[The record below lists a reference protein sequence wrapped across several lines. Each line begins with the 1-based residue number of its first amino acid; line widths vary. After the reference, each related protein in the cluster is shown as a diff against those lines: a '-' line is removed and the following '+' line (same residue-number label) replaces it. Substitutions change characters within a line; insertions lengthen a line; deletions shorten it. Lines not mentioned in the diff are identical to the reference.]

1 MSTLRKLSEMTD
13 DAVFE
18 RLATAILREAR
29 LEYAALL
36 HPGVNTDGKTVKA
49 PVDGIGFVTDANP
62 SHMIA
67 VHHTTCKRADLE
79 GKWLHDPTTVKPRK
93 GGRATKPAGDLI
105 KTAEIVA
112 VEKERDPSLLATLV
126 LTTNQEPPEDL
137 VRKTHAAG
145 LDHGF
150 DVDIW
155 SASRLAHALDN
166 TVTGQWVR
174 GQFLGIEQ
182 ERLSPE
188 LLKNISLDSLEI
200 NRPIDDKGAWV
211 STELDKAISLAVQ
224 EREVIF
230 IIAESGLGKSTA
242 CFKQLDQHVA
252 SGGFGLILTHQV
264 VSSSVTIEQAIETTL
279 RQLHPAL
286 ANGSGLDALSFCSAD
301 RPLVVVV
308 EDINKSGQASALAEK
323 LVKWSFLGQTEQVDQ
338 APSRRTGHERWKL
351 LCPIWPQIVALLS
364 DANIKLVQGLAVM
377 GAPLTVREGGES
389 VLRRAKL
396 KGLLLS
402 ILEAEA
408 VSDALGHD
416 PLLIALHEP
425 GRRPQPELVID
436 QFIDASV
443 TRLATLQGEYSASE
457 YRAALR
463 LLAETMLQ
471 TRELSPSWQTL
482 LHRFSARSD
491 TVAMLRHLFHHGEVI
506 RLSGLPADEH
516 LAFRHD
522 RVRDALFADSLAA
535 MIRSGTVSDEMVAEP
550 YFAEITGAALLQ
562 HDISIAVVDRVY
574 DLNPLALFHSLRIF
588 REPSN
593 EMHHAILAATE
604 RWLADGK
611 SHEAQ
616 NSHQRWE
623 ALAALSRTESSKV
636 IGLVRR
642 FKDHTWTA
650 WEALFRNGDL
660 SGGLQLCLAL
670 KPGTGASWRDRQ
682 VEHAKV
688 RFGSHLTTALG
699 QLLNKPNIDD
709 GSRVG
714 ALRLAGYLADSQL
727 AEAIEA
733 SWKCHAERAGHL
745 EDYLWAAARCCGNS
759 AQRFLR
765 PMCDAWAAL
774 PDEKDDN
781 KPSPRDSLAAHHVKW
796 AFRKDV
802 PSSAIGYFIE
812 RAKEQD
818 LRWPI
823 TYLLNG
829 LDHPD
834 AVEFVVRELAE
845 TDRRLEGTKSFS
857 LFSISAT
864 DDWRRQQEEDGLPM
878 SQEAKGRLL
887 ALWQSPE
894 NDKHIRSQAFRFWAA
909 TRTDDD
915 LGILRVV
922 NSSDPLADS
931 ALWQRLERGD
941 HTAVPAL
948 LLKLGSGQPDR
959 ANWWHFAHRV
969 WCGELAQALE
979 GELTLRGA
987 SIKREWNATF
997 DTDEQIYT
1005 LIMELPSAQAE
1016 QLLLRH
1022 WCHLRFRSVFIQA
1035 ALYVATP
1042 SLLRNVE
1049 QAINI
1054 CPNPKDMFLYIDMH
1068 YGIRRKGR
1076 SGVTTRSQ
1084 LEALAPYLDHLAEH
1098 TIYHFW
1104 EACNEHGW
1112 FDLRRRMFDGRTDRG
1127 TARLY
1132 LDETSIFASL
1142 DEMIANKRGHWITHW
1157 IEDYLKSGA
1166 TAEEIIATFAKW
1178 LANRQD
1184 FAALELAARALI
1196 QVGQRKDLQILDIP
1210 SEPDGPSKSLLA
1222 DTTLAVKR
1230 RSLL

>member
-36 HPGVNTDGKTVKA
+36 HLGVNANGKTVKA
-49 PVDGIGFVTDANP
+49 PVDGIGFVTGANP
-62 SHMIA
+62 AHMIA

-79 GKWLHDPTTVKPRK
+79 GKWLHDPTTVKRRQ

-112 VEKERDPSLLATLV
+112 TEKERDPSLRATLV

-137 VRKTHAAG
+137 VRKMHAAG
-145 LDHGF
+145 LERGF

-188 LLKNISLDSLEI
+188 LLKKLSLDSLDI
-200 NRPIDDKGAWV
+200 NRPIDDKSAWV
-211 STELDKAISLAVQ
+211 STGLDKAISLAVQ

-252 SGGFGLILTHQV
+252 AGGFGLILTHQV

-279 RQLHPAL
+279 RQLHPVL
-286 ANGSGLDALSFCSAD
+286 ADGSGSDALSFCSGD

-308 EDINKSGQASALAEK
+308 EDINKSGQASVLAEK
-323 LVKWSFLGQTEQVDQ
+323 LVKWSFLGQAEQVEK
-338 APSRRTGHERWKL
+338 ASSRRTGRERWKL
-351 LCPIWPQIVALLS
+351 LCPIWPQVVGLLS
-364 DANIKLVQGLAVM
+364 DANIKLVQRLAVV
-377 GAPLTVREGGES
+377 GAPLTVREGGEA
-389 VLRRAKL
+389 VLCRAKL
-396 KGLLLS
+396 EGVFFS
-402 ILEAEA
+402 SLEAEA
-408 VSDALGHD
+408 VSDALSND

-425 GRRPQPELVID
+425 GRRPQPELVIE
-436 QFIDASV
+436 QFIDTSV
-443 TRLATLQGEYSASE
+443 TRLATLRGEYSASE
-457 YRAALR
+457 YRMALR
-463 LLAETMLQ
+463 LLAETMLRN
-471 TRELSPSWQTL
+471 RELSPSWRAL
-482 LHRFSARSD
+482 VHRLDRGSD
-491 TVAMLRHLFHHGEVI
+491 TVAMLRHLIHHREVI

-516 LAFRHD
+516 LVFRHD
-522 RVRDALFADSLAA
+522 RVRDALFSNSLAV
-535 MIRSGTVSDEMVAEP
+535 MIRSDTLSDELIAEP

-562 HDISIAVVDRVY
+562 HDIPIAVVDRVY

-593 EMHHAILAATE
+593 EMHHATLAAIE

-611 SHEAQ
+611 SHESQ
-616 NSHQRWE
+616 NSHLRWE

-636 IGLVRR
+636 VGLVRR

-670 KPGTGASWRDRQ
+670 EPGTGASWRDRQ

-688 RFGSHLTTALG
+688 RFGSRLTAAIG
-699 QLLNKPNIDD
+699 QFLTKPNIDD

-727 AEAIEA
+727 AEAIET
-733 SWKCHAERAGHL
+733 SWKCDSERAGHL
-745 EDYLWAAARCCGNS
+745 EDYLWAAARCCGANP
-759 AQRFLR
+759 QRFVR

-802 PSSAIGYFIE
+802 PASAIGYFIE
-812 RAKEQD
+812 RAKEQN

-823 TYLLNG
+823 TYMLNG

-845 TDRRLEGTKSFS
+845 TDRRLEGTKNFS
-857 LFSISAT
+857 PFSISAT

-878 SQEAKGRLL
+878 SPESRGRLL
-887 ALWQSPE
+887 GLWQSSE
-894 NDKHIRSQAFRFWAA
+894 NDKHIRSQAFRFWTA

-915 LGILRVV
+915 LDVLRSVD
-922 NSSDPLADS
+922 SSDPLADS

-948 LLKLGSGQPDR
+948 LLKLGSGESDR
-959 ANWWHFAHRV
+959 THWWHFAHRV
-969 WCGELAQALE
+969 WCSELAQALE
-979 GELTLRGA
+979 NELTLRGA
-987 SIKREWNATF
+987 SVKREWNATF
-997 DTDEQIYT
+997 GRDEQIYT
-1005 LIMELPSAQAE
+1005 LLMELPSAQAE
-1016 QLLLRH
+1016 ELLLRH
-1022 WCHLRFRSVFIQA
+1022 WDHLRFRSVFIQA

-1042 SLLRNVE
+1042 SLLRNVA
-1049 QAINI
+1049 QAINS
-1054 CPNPKDMFLYIDMH
+1054 CPNPKDIFLYIGMH

-1076 SGVTTRSQ
+1076 SGVTSRSQ

-1098 TIYHFW
+1098 TIYQFW
-1104 EACNEHGW
+1104 EVCNEHGW

-1142 DEMIANKRGHWITHW
+1142 DEMIANKRGHWIDHW

-1166 TAEEIIATFAKW
+1166 AAREIIATFAKW
-1178 LANRQD
+1178 LANQKD
-1184 FAALELAARALI
+1184 FAALEVAARALI
-1196 QVGQRKDLQILDIP
+1196 QIGQRKDLQILDIP
-1210 SEPDGPSKSLLA
+1210 FEPDGPRKALLA
-1222 DTTLAVKR
+1222 DTTFAVMR
-1230 RSLL
+1230 RNLM